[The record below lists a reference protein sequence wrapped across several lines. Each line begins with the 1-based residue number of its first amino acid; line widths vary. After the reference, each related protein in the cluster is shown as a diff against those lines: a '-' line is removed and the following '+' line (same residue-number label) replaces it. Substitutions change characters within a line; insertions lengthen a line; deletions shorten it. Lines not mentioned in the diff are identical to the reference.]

1 MSKTNGKNIIRVI
14 YNIFKVVVCGIYGF
28 FFIVILAEFDP
39 FASRFAGMGMAAYFL
54 AAFSF
59 FVFVVTGAVIWF
71 LGKQIPDWKKFVL
84 TILVGCSV
92 TFITALLPM
101 FFP

>member
-1 MSKTNGKNIIRVI
+1 MSETNRKSIIRVI
-14 YNIFKVVVCGIYGF
+14 YNIFTVLVCGIYGF

-71 LGKQIPDWKKFVL
+71 LGKQLSDGKKFVL
-84 TILVGCSV
+84 TILVGCLV
-92 TFITALLPM
+92 TFITLLIQW
-101 FFP
+101 FS